1 MKNRKQLLADFYLD
15 LLALPLC
22 DLSLNQKLHYFVRQA
37 LAKELDT
44 DEATIKRIFTRMA
57 SEDNPTHCPPKP
69 AINPNYCPQ
78 CDKEF
83 TNIGDY
89 ARHKCFMEE
98 FK

>member
-15 LLALPLC
+15 LLALPH
-22 DLSLNQKLHYFVRQA
+22 DAWRANNQLLYA
-37 LAKELDT
+37 SILGTLTKELDS
-44 DEATIKRIFTRMA
+44 DPATVQNIFTRMA
-57 SEDNPTHCPPKP
+57 VEDAAYKP
-69 AINPNYCPQ
+69 AVNPNYCPQ

>member
-22 DLSLNQKLHYFVRQA
+22 ALSLNQNLYSVVRQA

-44 DEATIKRIFTRMA
+44 DEDTIKRIFTRMA
-57 SEDNPTHCPPKP
+57 SEDSPTHCPSKR

-78 CDKEF
+78 CDQIF
-83 TNIGDY
+83 ADIFDY
-89 ARHKCFMEE
+89 KKHKCYGDS
-98 FK
+98 K